1 VSRKSTRLAALA
13 NVTSFS
19 KMPSSSSGNE
29 GSSSPESLAR
39 DIIAEEQE
47 WEKGV
52 NAGEPNISAVA
63 VLGES
68 AGEDMVHD
76 GDISSEGSLAS
87 AKRVTIKD

>member
-19 KMPSSSSGNE
+19 KMPSLSGNE
-29 GSSSPESLAR
+29 GSSSPDSLAR

-52 NAGEPNISAVA
+52 NSGEPNISAVA